1 MPAPLVLGAIAGVSA
16 LAGTGA
22 AMVGREYARAFLK
35 KQLFK
40 HRDEIEKWALSA
52 VFEQFGFPDL
62 TGENVD
68 RKSFTEAINQK
79 FLSDSGFQFTNL
91 FDQESVKRDAFKFGV
106 QRIAE
111 EAGLTLEDVS
121 EKGLVDALRRWVFDL
136 IGEELTNEDLG
147 ELTQD
152 AKDVWE
158 IVQTW
163 RKYKKA
169 AEDGQD
175 AEDNGRKP
183 LINTPGAQSNRER
196 QARYRANHQKV
207 WVWKEG
213 AENG

>member
-1 MPAPLVLGAIAGVSA
+1 MPVPLVVGAIAGVSA

-35 KQLFK
+35 RQLFK

-79 FLSDSGFQFTNL
+79 FLSESGFQFTNL
-91 FDQESVKRDAFKFGV
+91 FDQEAVKRDAFKFGV

-121 EKGLVDALRRWVFDL
+121 EKGLVDALRRWVFEL

-163 RKYKKA
+163 HKYKKA
-169 AEDGQD
+169 ADEGQD
-175 AEDNGRKP
+175 AEDKGRRP
-183 LINTPGAQSNRER
+183 LINTPAAQKNRER
-196 QARYRANHQKV
+196 QARYRANHKKI

>member
-1 MPAPLVLGAIAGVSA
+1 MPVPLVVGAIAGVSA

-35 KQLFK
+35 RQLFK

-62 TGENVD
+62 TGDNVD

-79 FLSDSGFQFTNL
+79 FLSESGFQFTNL

-158 IVQTW
+158 IVQTF
-163 RKYKKA
+163 RKYKTA
-169 AEDGQD
+169 AEDGQE
-175 AEDNGRKP
+175 AEDKGRRP
-183 LINTPGAQSNRER
+183 LINTPAAQKNRER
-196 QARYRANHQKV
+196 QARYRANHKRI

>member
-1 MPAPLVLGAIAGVSA
+1 MPVPLVVGAIAGVSA

-35 KQLFK
+35 RQLFK

-62 TGENVD
+62 TGDNVD

-79 FLSDSGFQFTNL
+79 FLSESGFQFTNL

-158 IVQTW
+158 IVQTF
-163 RKYKKA
+163 RKYKTA
-169 AEDGQD
+169 AEDGQE
-175 AEDNGRKP
+175 AEDKGRRP
-183 LINTPGAQSNRER
+183 LINTPAAQKNRER
-196 QARYRANHQKV
+196 QARYRANHQKI

>member
-1 MPAPLVLGAIAGVSA
+1 MPAPLIVGAIAGVSA
-16 LAGTGA
+16 LAGTGV

-40 HRDEIEKWALSA
+40 HRDDIEKWALSA

-79 FLSDSGFQFTNL
+79 FLSDSGFRFTNL

-121 EKGLVDALRRWVFDL
+121 EQGLVDALRRWVVDL

-163 RKYKKA
+163 HKYKQA
-169 AEDGQD
+169 ADDGMD
-175 AEDNGRKP
+175 AEDKGRKP

-196 QARYRANHQKV
+196 QARYRAAHKKI

>member
-1 MPAPLVLGAIAGVSA
+1 MPAPLIVGAIAGVSA

-158 IVQTW
+158 IVQTF
-163 RKYKKA
+163 RKYKTA
-169 AEDGQD
+169 AEDGQE
-175 AEDNGRKP
+175 AEDKGRRP
-183 LINTPGAQSNRER
+183 LINTPAAQKNRER
-196 QARYRANHQKV
+196 QARYRANHQKI

>member
-1 MPAPLVLGAIAGVSA
+1 MPAPLVVGAIAGVSA
-16 LAGTGA
+16 LAGTAG

-35 KQLFK
+35 RQLFK
-40 HRDEIEKWALSA
+40 RRDEIEKWALSA

-79 FLSDSGFQFTNL
+79 FLSESGFQFTNL
-91 FDQESVKRDAFKFGV
+91 FDQEAVKRDAFKFGV

-121 EKGLVDALRRWVFDL
+121 EKGLVDALRKWVFDL

-169 AEDGQD
+169 ADDGQE
-175 AEDNGRKP
+175 AEDAGRKP

-196 QARYRANHQKV
+196 QARYRANHKKI

>member
-1 MPAPLVLGAIAGVSA
+1 MPAPLIVGAIAGVSA

-35 KQLFK
+35 KQLFR
-40 HRDEIEKWALSA
+40 HRDDIEKWALSA

-121 EKGLVDALRRWVFDL
+121 EQGLVDALRRWVVDL

-163 RKYKKA
+163 HKYKQAADDGMA
-169 AEDGQD
+169 AEDK
-175 AEDNGRKP
+175 GRKP

-196 QARYRANHQKV
+196 QARYRANHKKI

>member
-1 MPAPLVLGAIAGVSA
+1 MPAPLIVGAIAGVSA
-16 LAGTGA
+16 LAGTAG

-158 IVQTW
+158 IIQTW

-169 AEDGQD
+169 AEDGQE
-175 AEDNGRKP
+175 AEDSGRKP
-183 LINTPGAQSNRER
+183 LINTPAAQKNRER
-196 QARYRANHQKV
+196 QARYRANHKKI